1 MAALPTMSGA
11 QTNEG
16 IDVAIRLYDADIYT
30 TADDIHIEV
39 RVRND
44 SPTSYRFSL
53 ANERIFNL
61 NFRVQTMTNQSVPEA
76 DRFIRVRS
84 TSQAV
89 FYREIVLESGEE
101 YSFVENLRDYV
112 ELPRPGMYVVS
123 AEFFPDLFEG
133 RGRTTLGEN
142 QGGARNA
149 LFTNRLTVNV
159 RPEGLTQGEIAQA
172 RVDQETREILRR
184 RPLPP
189 DDIVRQTIQARQQ
202 ENWGRFFLYM
212 DLESIYRRGAARE
225 RQFVNMSEQQQQEAL
240 MRFRDQL
247 ADNVISEDIVAM
259 PSSFEIVQTSYTP
272 DFGTVVATLRF
283 RNPSFTDVKQYTY
296 RLRRV
301 DDTWEIYDYSVQ
313 NLGTEANQ

>member
-11 QTNEG
+11 QTNDG
-16 IDVAIRLYDADIYT
+16 INIGIRLYDAEIYT
-30 TADDIHIEV
+30 TADDIQVEI

-44 SPTSYRFSL
+44 SPTPYRFSL

-61 NFRVQTMTNQSVPEA
+61 NFRVQTMTNQNVPEA
-76 DRFIRVRS
+76 DRFRRVRTS
-84 TSQAV
+84 SQAV
-89 FYREIVLESGEE
+89 FYREIVIESGEE
-101 YSFVENLRDYV
+101 YAFVENLKNYV

-123 AEFFPDLFEG
+123 AEFFPDLLEG
-133 RGRTTLGEN
+133 RGRTTLGEEM
-142 QGGARNA
+142 QGPRGA
-149 LFTNRLTVNV
+149 LLSNRLTLNV
-159 RPEGLTQGEIAQA
+159 RPEGLTAGQVAQA

-184 RPLPP
+184 RAIPP
-189 DDIVRQTIQARQQ
+189 DEVVRETIRARQQ

-212 DLESIYRRGAARE
+212 DLEAIYRLGAARE

-240 MRFRDQL
+240 SRFREQL

-272 DFGTVVATLRF
+272 DFGTVVAHLRF
-283 RNPSFTDVKQYTY
+283 RNPSFTEVKQYTY